1 MRCEP
6 FGHTIKLHNFLVQF
20 TSFELVIGQR
30 PEILLVE
37 HRDDLRAAFSIEIV
51 EKSVADRRMVVQQAA
66 EIALA
71 GVQAELLGIRQILF
85 GRVLCA

>member
-6 FGHTIKLHNFLVQF
+6 FGHTVKRHDFLIQL
-20 TSFELVIGQR
+20 TSLELVIGQR
-30 PEILLVE
+30 TEILLVE
-37 HRDDLRAAFSIEIV
+37 HRNNLRAAFTIEIV
-51 EKSVADRRMVVQQAA
+51 EKSIADRRMVVQQAA